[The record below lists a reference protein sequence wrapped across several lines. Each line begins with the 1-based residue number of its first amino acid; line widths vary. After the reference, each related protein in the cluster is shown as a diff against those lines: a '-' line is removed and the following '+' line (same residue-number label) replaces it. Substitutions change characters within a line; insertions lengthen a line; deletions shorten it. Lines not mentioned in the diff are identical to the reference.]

1 MLEKLTIKSRN
12 NFNRPGDLCESLIFY
27 QNTNLIL
34 DPGSL
39 PEALAYCGYDNLN
52 ELLRSGELSLNF
64 SNQAFGAGNVEGNKF
79 IISTFTSDAQRK
91 TLSIQKSVE
100 SIYGR
105 NIKSQNIT
113 KHLNRVIGYHHYS
126 DKYQNLSKRELSN
139 EDNLLSAITIL
150 TKGEFNRENVK
161 LTIEEAERGLYN
173 IESNIDNEVIR
184 DSAHLIST
192 GVAQIYDAEMN
203 NSSLIGNYK
212 VSNYAENKINKIIQ
226 RRKAD
231 EDQINAFHQFV
242 LPEYYDLQGTINS
255 GSKEFNEFMELWREA
270 IKFKSWLK
278 DEEPTVELLTAYIR
292 KISEKTWLD
301 KLPSK
306 NVRWLLFAGI
316 GTLLGGE
323 IGGAAGTAASL
334 GVDYLD
340 DLILN
345 RLLNNWKPDQ
355 YIQGDYKDFLN
366 LRIGE

>member
-39 PEALAYCGYDNLN
+39 PEALSYCGYENLN
-52 ELLRSGELSLNF
+52 ELLRSGELTLNF

-79 IISTFTSDAQRK
+79 IISTFTSDEQRK
-91 TLSIQKSVE
+91 TLSIKKAVE
-100 SIYGR
+100 TVYGR
-105 NIKSQNIT
+105 GIKSQNMT
-113 KHLNRVIGYHHYS
+113 KHLNRVIGNHIYS
-126 DKYQNLSKRELSN
+126 EKYQELSKKELSN
-139 EDNLLSAITIL
+139 DENLISAITIL
-150 TKGEFNRENVK
+150 TQGELNKDNVK
-161 LTIEEAERGLYN
+161 LSIEEAERGLYN
-173 IESNIDNEVIR
+173 IESNIDNTIIR

-212 VSNYAENKINKIIQ
+212 ISNYAENKINKIVQ

-231 EDQINAFHQFV
+231 EDQIKAFHQFV

-255 GSKEFNEFMELWREA
+255 GSKEFNDFMELWREA

-278 DEEPTVELLTAYIR
+278 NEEPTVELLTAYIR
-292 KISEKTWLD
+292 KISEKTWMD

-323 IGGAAGTAASL
+323 IGGTAGTAVSL

-366 LRIGE
+366 LRIEE